1 MSGDSGDR
9 GPLLIVFAK
18 RPDAGAVKTRLCPPF
33 TLLQAAEFY
42 ACLLEDVLEAMARAA
57 PALGLS
63 LRLAIH
69 PDEAVESPGVPV
81 PVGCSVVG
89 QRGPGL
95 SERMEHAIGEA
106 AAEGF
111 GPILVRG
118 SDSPALDGA
127 VLEAALVGLEQADL
141 VICPDLDGGYNLVG
155 LRRPA
160 PGIFDHP
167 MSTASVLGDTLA
179 QADRL
184 GLRHVVLPEGFDID
198 TIDDLRVL
206 RTTMNTMGSCS
217 RTRAY
222 LDEKDLWP
230 RD

>member
-1 MSGDSGDR
+1 VSR

-18 RPDAGAVKTRLCPPF
+18 RPEAGAVKTRLCPPF
-33 TLLQAAEFY
+33 TPVQAAEFY
-42 ACLLEDVLEAMARAA
+42 ACLLEDVLETMARAA
-57 PALGLS
+57 PAIGLS

-81 PVGCSVVG
+81 PAGFSVVG

-95 SERMEHAIGEA
+95 SERMEHAIAEA

-118 SDSPALDGA
+118 SDSPALSGA
-127 VLEAALVGLEQADL
+127 VLEAALAELETADL

-155 LRRPA
+155 LCRPA
-160 PGIFDHP
+160 PGIFDHA
-167 MSTASVLGDTLA
+167 MSTASVLDDTLA
-179 QADRL
+179 HAARL
-184 GLRHVVLPEGFDID
+184 GLRHVVLSEGFDID
-198 TIDDLRVL
+198 TLDDLRVL
-206 RTTMNTMGSCS
+206 CSATATMGSCS
-217 RTRAY
+217 RTWAY
-222 LDEKDLWP
+222 LDKNDLWP